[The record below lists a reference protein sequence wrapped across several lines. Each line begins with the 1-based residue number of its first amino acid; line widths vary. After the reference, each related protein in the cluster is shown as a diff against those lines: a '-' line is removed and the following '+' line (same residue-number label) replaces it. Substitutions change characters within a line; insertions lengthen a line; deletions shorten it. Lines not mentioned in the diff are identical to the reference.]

1 MHFQKNSLTEDLNIS
16 SRIVSKLR
24 FSNKNNIL
32 DLCNK
37 NWIIVELVEVTVVIR
52 KALLADEE
60 QVYNYLILLSGKF
73 KTN

>member
-60 QVYNYLILLSGKF
+60 QVHNYLILLSGKF

>member
-24 FSNKNNIL
+24 FSNKNNIF

>member
-1 MHFQKNSLTEDLNIS
+1 MQQK
-16 SRIVSKLR
+16 
-24 FSNKNNIL
+24 L
-32 DLCNK
+32 D
-37 NWIIVELVEVTVVIR
+37 IVELVEVTVLIT

>member
-16 SRIVSKLR
+16 SRIVSKLL

-52 KALLADEE
+52 KALLADENHHH
-60 QVYNYLILLSGKF
+60 VKYSVLHNISKLK
-73 KTN
+73 

>member
-1 MHFQKNSLTEDLNIS
+1 MRFQKNSLTEDLNIS
-16 SRIVSKLR
+16 SRIVSKLL

>member
-16 SRIVSKLR
+16 SRIVSKLL

-60 QVYNYLILLSGKF
+60 QVYNYLILSSGKF

>member
-1 MHFQKNSLTEDLNIS
+1 MHFQKNSLTEDSNIS
-16 SRIVSKLR
+16 SRIVSKLL

>member
-16 SRIVSKLR
+16 SRIVSKLL